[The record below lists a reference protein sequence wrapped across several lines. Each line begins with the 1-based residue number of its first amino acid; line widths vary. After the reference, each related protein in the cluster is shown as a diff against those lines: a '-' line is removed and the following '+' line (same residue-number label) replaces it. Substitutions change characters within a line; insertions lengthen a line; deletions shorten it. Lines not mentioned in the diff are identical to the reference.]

1 SLYAA
6 IVKAHS
12 KVQFGA
18 IARLKGAA
26 MRRIG
31 GVRRNGS
38 FDLQASPERTEEP
51 RPAGS
56 RPNKQRTPP
65 RGSLSLLRRPSSS
78 ASHPVRSGVSFRQE
92 VCSEISRTG
101 RVAVRGLTQESET
114 GRHRG
119 RA

>member
-1 SLYAA
+1 MYAA

-51 RPAGS
+51 RPD
-56 RPNKQRTPP
+56 RKPTQQTEDTP
-65 RGSLSLLRRPSSS
+65 
-78 ASHPVRSGVSFRQE
+78 
-92 VCSEISRTG
+92 TG
-101 RVAVRGLTQESET
+101 VAVS
-114 GRHRG
+114 
-119 RA
+119 A